1 MNYREALSY
10 LEYLQNF
17 RIKLGLERIRLLVK
31 ELGFPNRDF
40 FYVIIAGTN
49 GKGSVG
55 AFLSSILSRRY
66 KVGLNSSPHLIT
78 PRERIRING
87 EALSEEKFAHYIG
100 EVAKAS
106 AKINNLFPH
115 PITYFETLTAAA
127 MLSFREE
134 GVEVGIFEVGMG
146 GRLDATN
153 AYPADLSVI
162 TEIGLDHTGHLGRT
176 EEEIAKEKSFVIQG
190 GISVIGTQ
198 KENLQ
203 QIFLKR
209 AEETGARARLVFQD
223 QNFREMGPGEY
234 LYCGRSSYKLKPSL
248 AGPHQGRNAA
258 IAVAAAEEISG
269 LGFPVSK
276 EEIEGGIRD
285 AFWPGRLEKIG
296 NVVLDAMHNCHASFS
311 VREYLR
317 QNEPW
322 DTLVFGLLRDKDYLC
337 MGRNI
342 FPFFKKI
349 VLTEAPS
356 HRRMPAHQ
364 LIPLASRYGRVLVR
378 KSPIEALEEARRIS
392 RGKIL
397 VAGSLYI
404 VGKIRERLMKEGL
417 VTRL

>member
-1 MNYREALSY
+1 MNYRQALSY

-17 RIKLGLERIRLLVK
+17 RVKLGLERIRLLVK
-31 ELGFPNRDF
+31 ELGFPNREF

-66 KVGLNSSPHLIT
+66 RVGFNSSPHLIT

-87 EALSEEKFAHYIG
+87 EALSEEKFAYYIG
-100 EVAKAS
+100 EVARAS
-106 AKINNLFPH
+106 EKINGLFPH
-115 PITYFETLTAAA
+115 PVTYFETLTAAA
-127 MLSFREE
+127 MLAFKQEK
-134 GVEVGIFEVGMG
+134 VEVGIFEVGMG

-153 AYPADLSVI
+153 AYPANLSVI

-176 EEEIAKEKSFVIQG
+176 EEEIAREKSFVIQG
-190 GISVIGTQ
+190 GVSVIGTR

-203 QIFLKR
+203 QIFLRR
-209 AEETGARARLVFQD
+209 AEETGSRARLVFQG

-234 LYCGRSSYKLKPSL
+234 LYSSYRLKPSL

-258 IAVAAAEEISG
+258 IAAAAAEEISR

-276 EEIEGGIRD
+276 EEIEEGVSS
-285 AFWPGRLEKIG
+285 AFWPGRLERIG
-296 NVVLDAMHNCHASFS
+296 NIVLDGMHNCHASLS
-311 VREYLR
+311 VREYLQ
-317 QNEPW
+317 QNGPW
-322 DTLVFGLLRDKDYLC
+322 NTLVFGLLRDKDYLC
-337 MGRNI
+337 MGKNI
-342 FPFFKKI
+342 FPFFKNI

-356 HRRMPAHQ
+356 HRRLPAHQ

-378 KSPIEALEEARRIS
+378 RSPPEALQEARSIS
-392 RGKIL
+392 QGKIL

-404 VGKIRERLMKEGL
+404 VGKIRERLMEEGL
-417 VTRL
+417 VAGL